1 MQTEHAGQTNR
12 GLCRTHNEDSWR
24 ALPESGLFLVCDGVG
39 QRARGEIASDT
50 AANAIA
56 DYIADQHR
64 DALAELRDRKD
75 WREQD
80 THALASMVRNA
91 VATASYFV
99 HSMGQ
104 FEPGHRGMS
113 TTASVVLLAG
123 SHGVIGQ
130 VGDGRV
136 YLCRSG
142 DISQLTEDHTLAQ
155 GQLRAGYLTPE
166 EARTSGLRNMIT
178 RSVGRRSYVKVD
190 VTPIHIQTGDQ
201 LLLCSDGLHRYFDTP
216 QQVLDLFAQPV
227 DEAASNAIAF
237 ANNRGGEDN
246 ITAVFVDFT

>member
-1 MQTEHAGQTNR
+1 MQTEHAGLTDR

-24 ALPESGLFLVCDGVG
+24 ALPECGLFLVCDGVG

-56 DYIADQHR
+56 DYIADQHS
-64 DALAELRDRKD
+64 DALAELRARKI

-80 THALASMVRNA
+80 THTLTSMVRNA
-91 VATASYFV
+91 IATASYFV

-123 SHGVIGQ
+123 HHGVVGQ

-136 YLCRSG
+136 YLSRSG
-142 DISQLTEDHTLAQ
+142 DITQLTEDHTLAQ
-155 GQLRAGYLTPE
+155 GQLRAGYITPE

-178 RSVGRRSYVKVD
+178 RSVGRKSYVKVD
-190 VTPIHIQTGDQ
+190 VTPIRVQPGDQ
-201 LLLCSDGLHRYFDTP
+201 LLLCSDGLHRYLDRP
-216 QQVLDLFAQPV
+216 QQLLDLFAQPV
-227 DEAASNAIAF
+227 GEAANRAIAF

-246 ITAVFVDFT
+246 ITAVFVDFN